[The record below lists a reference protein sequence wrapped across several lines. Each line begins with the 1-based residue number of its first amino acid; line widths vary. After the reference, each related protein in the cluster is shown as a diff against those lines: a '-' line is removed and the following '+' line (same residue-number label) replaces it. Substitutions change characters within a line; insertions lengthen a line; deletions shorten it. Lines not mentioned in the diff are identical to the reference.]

1 MTATAAPSR
10 APDTLLVLLAVAL
23 ALAAIVPF
31 VPAGLFAPGQ
41 PMSLASFQPGESAL
55 GLRLFSSDADHP
67 GLLNLFFDGFTSG
80 SRSGAAI
87 GVIAFVLTVGGAFGL
102 VQASGAID
110 NGLKRLVARF
120 GHRPRLLLAVLF
132 VAFSTGG
139 AVFGMGE
146 ETIAF
151 LALLL
156 PLIRRL
162 GYPPEVG
169 VMVTYMAS
177 QIGFGT
183 SWMNPF
189 SVAVAQG
196 IAGVPLLSGAPFRM
210 VMWAAFTAV
219 GLAFALRY
227 ATKHRRAMDTE
238 AGVASGVASNGSG
251 SSDSRHAASSNAS
264 TPDAA
269 SPLGWVDH
277 AVLWATLATV
287 VWIVW
292 GVTMAGY
299 YIAEIATQ
307 FFALGLFAGVVAVI
321 GGRISANGAAQ
332 AFTDGVRS
340 LVPVVLVIAVAK
352 GMLGLL
358 GGSDPHAPSVLNT
371 ALYAMGSAIAGTPE
385 LIAAWGMLAAQ
396 SAFNFFV
403 SSGSAQA
410 TITMPLM
417 AGLGELVGVSR
428 QVAVL
433 CFQLGD
439 GLTNLVMPTSAA
451 MMGAIGVAGLGWL
464 AWVRIVFRFVLLLM
478 AMAALTVAIAVGVGY
493 V

>member
-1 MTATAAPSR
+1 MTSTAAPSR

-23 ALAAIVPF
+23 GLAAIVPF
-31 VPAGLFAPGQ
+31 VPAGHFAPGQ
-41 PMSLASFQPGESAL
+41 PMSLASFQPGDSAV

-67 GLLNLFFDGFTSG
+67 GVLNLFFDGFTSG
-80 SRSGAAI
+80 SRNGAAI

-120 GHRPRLLLAVLF
+120 GHHPRLLLAVLF

-162 GYPPEVG
+162 GYPPETG

-196 IAGVPLLSGAPFRM
+196 IAGLPLLSGAPFRM
-210 VMWAAFTAV
+210 AMWAGFTAV

-227 ATKHRRAMDTE
+227 ATAHRVPPAE
-238 AGVASGVASNGSG
+238 ATGTPAADGATTGASA
-251 SSDSRHAASSNAS
+251 
-264 TPDAA
+264 
-269 SPLGWVDH
+269 PLGWVDH

-287 VWIVW
+287 AWIVW
-292 GVTMAGY
+292 GVTVAGY

-307 FFALGLFAGVVAVI
+307 FFALGLFAGLVAVL
-321 GGRISANGAAQ
+321 GGRIGANAAVQ
-332 AFTDGVRS
+332 AFTDGVRG

-385 LIAAWGMLAAQ
+385 LIAAWGMLVAQ
-396 SAFNFFV
+396 SVFNFFV

-417 AGLGELVGVSR
+417 AGLGELVGVSK
-428 QVAVL
+428 QVSVL

-439 GLTNLVMPTSAA
+439 GFTNLVIPTSAA

-464 AWVRIVFRFVLLLM
+464 AWLRIIFRFILLLM
-478 AMAALTVAIAVGVGY
+478 ALSALTVALAIGIGY

>member
-1 MTATAAPSR
+1 MTSTAAPSR

-23 ALAAIVPF
+23 VLAAIVPF

-41 PMSLASFQPGESAL
+41 PMSLASFQPGDSAL
-55 GLRLFSSDADHP
+55 GLRLFSSSAEHP

-80 SRSGAAI
+80 SRNGAAI

-110 NGLKRLVARF
+110 NGLKRLVANF
-120 GHRPRLLLAVLF
+120 GHRPRLLLGVLF

-189 SVAVAQG
+189 SVAIAQG
-196 IAGVPLLSGAPFRM
+196 IAGLPLLSGAPFRI
-210 VMWAAFTAV
+210 VMWAAFTGV

-227 ATKHRRAMDTE
+227 ATKHRRAADKDAVGASRVAVAGTTVSSPPNGGSPNALDVE
-238 AGVASGVASNGSG
+238 A
-251 SSDSRHAASSNAS
+251 SR
-264 TPDAA
+264 
-269 SPLGWVDH
+269 LGWVDH

-287 VWIVW
+287 AWIVW
-292 GVTMAGY
+292 GVTVAGY

-307 FFALGLFAGVVAVI
+307 FFALGLFAGCCAVI

-332 AFTDGVRS
+332 AFTDGVRG

-352 GMLGLL
+352 GMLGIL

-371 ALYAMGSAIAGTPE
+371 GLYAMGNAIAGTPE
-385 LIAAWGMLAAQ
+385 LVAAWGMLAAQ

-410 TITMPLM
+410 TITMPMM
-417 AGLGELVGVSR
+417 AGLGELVGVSK
-428 QVAVL
+428 QISVL

-451 MMGAIGVAGLGWL
+451 MMGAIGVAGLGWV
-464 AWVRIVFRFVLLLM
+464 AWVRIIFRFMLLLM
-478 AMAALTVAIAVGVGY
+478 ALSALTVAIAVGIGY

>member
-1 MTATAAPSR
+1 MTTPTATPSR
-10 APDTLLVLLAVAL
+10 APDTLLVLLGVAALL
-23 ALAAIVPF
+23 ACLVPF

-41 PMSLASFQPGESAL
+41 PMSLASFQPGDSAL
-55 GLRLFSSDADHP
+55 GLRLFSSSAEHP

-80 SRSGAAI
+80 GRNGAAI

-162 GYPPEVG
+162 GYPPETG

-196 IAGVPLLSGAPFRM
+196 IAGLPLLSGAPFRIA
-210 VMWAAFTAV
+210 MWAAFTAV

-227 ATKHRRAMDTE
+227 ATKHRAALEPSDDARNDSAPVATTSLRPIGASDT
-238 AGVASGVASNGSG
+238 A
-251 SSDSRHAASSNAS
+251 R
-264 TPDAA
+264 
-269 SPLGWVDH
+269 LGWVDH

-287 VWIVW
+287 VWIIW
-292 GVTMAGY
+292 GVTVAGY

-332 AFTDGVRS
+332 AFTDGVRG

-352 GMLGLL
+352 GMLGIL

-371 ALYAMGSAIAGTPE
+371 ALYAMGNAIAGTPE

-417 AGLGELVGVSR
+417 AGLGELVGVSK
-428 QVAVL
+428 QISVL

-451 MMGAIGVAGLGWL
+451 MMGAIGVAGLGWV
-464 AWVRIVFRFVLLLM
+464 AWVRIIFRFMLLLM
-478 AMAALTVAIAVGVGY
+478 ALSALTVALAVGIGY

>member
-1 MTATAAPSR
+1 MTSTAAPSR

-23 ALAAIVPF
+23 VLAAIVPF
-31 VPAGLFAPGQ
+31 VPAGVFAPGQ

-55 GLRLFSSDADHP
+55 GLTLFSSEADTR

-80 SRSGAAI
+80 SRNGAAI

-196 IAGVPLLSGAPFRM
+196 IAGLPLLSGAPFRM
-210 VMWAAFTAV
+210 VMWATFTAV

-227 ATKHRRAMDTE
+227 ATRHRRAMDE
-238 AGVASGVASNGSG
+238 A
-251 SSDSRHAASSNAS
+251 HAS
-264 TPDAA
+264 TDTPSA
-269 SPLGWVDH
+269 SAPLTWVDH

-292 GVTMAGY
+292 GVTVAGY

-321 GGRISANGAAQ
+321 GGRVSANGAAQ
-332 AFTDGVRS
+332 AFTEGVRG

-352 GMLGLL
+352 GMLGIL

-371 ALYAMGSAIAGTPE
+371 ALYAMGDAIAGTPE

-417 AGLGELVGVSR
+417 AGLGELVGVSK
-428 QVAVL
+428 QVSVL

-451 MMGAIGVAGLGWL
+451 MMGAIGVAGLGWV
-464 AWVRIVFRFVLLLM
+464 AWVRIVFRFMLLLM
-478 AMAALTVAIAVGVGY
+478 AMSALAVAIAVGMGY

>member
-1 MTATAAPSR
+1 MTSTAAPSR

-23 ALAAIVPF
+23 VLAAIVPF
-31 VPAGLFAPGQ
+31 VPAGFFAPGQ

-55 GLRLFSSDADHP
+55 GLTLFSSEADTR

-80 SRSGAAI
+80 SRNGAAI

-120 GHRPRLLLAVLF
+120 GHHPRLLLAVLF

-196 IAGVPLLSGAPFRM
+196 IAGLPLLSGAPFRM
-210 VMWAAFTAV
+210 AMWAAFTAV

-227 ATKHRRAMDTE
+227 ATAHRRAPE
-238 AGVASGVASNGSG
+238 ATGTNDGTATAGPASA
-251 SSDSRHAASSNAS
+251 
-264 TPDAA
+264 
-269 SPLGWVDH
+269 PLGWVDH

-287 VWIVW
+287 AWIVW
-292 GVTMAGY
+292 GVTVAGY

-307 FFALGLFAGVVAVI
+307 FFALGLFAGVAAVI
-321 GGRISANGAAQ
+321 GGRISANAAVQ
-332 AFTDGVRS
+332 AFTDGVRA

-352 GMLGLL
+352 GMLGIL

-371 ALYAMGSAIAGTPE
+371 ALYSMGSAIAGMPE
-385 LIAAWGMLAAQ
+385 LVAAWGMLGAQ
-396 SAFNFFV
+396 SVFNFFV

-417 AGLGELVGVSR
+417 AGLGELVGVSK
-428 QVAVL
+428 QVSVL

-439 GLTNLVMPTSAA
+439 GFTNLVIPTSAA

-464 AWVRIVFRFVLLLM
+464 QWVRIIFRFMLLLM
-478 AMAALTVAIAVGVGY
+478 ALSALTVALAVGIGY

>member
-1 MTATAAPSR
+1 MTSPAAPSR

-23 ALAAIVPF
+23 VLAAIVPF
-31 VPAGLFAPGQ
+31 VPAGFFAPGQ

-55 GLRLFSSDADHP
+55 GIRLFSSSAEHP
-67 GLLNLFFDGFTSG
+67 GVLNLFFDGFTSG
-80 SRSGAAI
+80 SRNGAAI

-120 GHRPRLLLAVLF
+120 GHRPRLLLGVLF

-162 GYPPEVG
+162 GYPPETG

-210 VMWAAFTAV
+210 VMWATFTAV
-219 GLAFALRY
+219 GLAFAVRY
-227 ATKHRRAMDTE
+227 ATRHRRLVD
-238 AGVASGVASNGSG
+238 
-251 SSDSRHAASSNAS
+251 
-264 TPDAA
+264 DAA
-269 SPLGWVDH
+269 GDPATTGAGSADASRLGWVDH

-287 VWIVW
+287 AWIVW
-292 GVTMAGY
+292 GVTVAGY
-299 YIAEIATQ
+299 YVAEIATQ
-307 FFALGLFAGVVAVI
+307 FFALGLFAGIVAVL

-332 AFTDGVRS
+332 AFTDGVRG
-340 LVPVVLVIAVAK
+340 LVPVVLVIALAK

-371 ALYAMGSAIAGTPE
+371 ALYSMGSAIAGTPE

-417 AGLGELVGVSR
+417 AGLGELVGVSK
-428 QVAVL
+428 QVSVL

-451 MMGAIGVAGLGWL
+451 MMGAIGVAGLGWV

-478 AMAALTVAIAVGVGY
+478 ALSALTVALAVGIGY

>member
-1 MTATAAPSR
+1 MTSNAAPSR

-23 ALAAIVPF
+23 VLAAIVPF

-55 GLRLFSSDADHP
+55 GLTLFSSSADTR

-80 SRSGAAI
+80 SRNGAAI

-102 VQASGAID
+102 IQASGAID

-120 GHRPRLLLAVLF
+120 GDHPRLLLAVLF

-210 VMWAAFTAV
+210 AMWATFTAV
-219 GLAFALRY
+219 GLAFVLRY
-227 ATKHRRAMDTE
+227 ATAHRRPTE
-238 AGVASGVASNGSG
+238 TTGTVETPTRAA
-251 SSDSRHAASSNAS
+251 AASAR
-264 TPDAA
+264 
-269 SPLGWVDH
+269 LGWVDH

-287 VWIVW
+287 AWIVW
-292 GVTMAGY
+292 GVTVAGY

-307 FFALGLFAGVVAVI
+307 FFALGLFAGVAAVL
-321 GGRISANGAAQ
+321 GGRVSANGAAQ
-332 AFTDGVRS
+332 AFTEGVRS

-352 GMLGLL
+352 GMLGIL
-358 GGSDPHAPSVLNT
+358 GGSDPHTPSVLNT
-371 ALYAMGSAIAGTPE
+371 ALHAMGSAIAGTPE

-428 QVAVL
+428 QVSVL

-451 MMGAIGVAGLGWL
+451 MMGAIGVAGLGWV

-478 AMAALTVAIAVGVGY
+478 ALSALTVALAVGIGY

>member
-1 MTATAAPSR
+1 MTSTAAPSR

-23 ALAAIVPF
+23 VLAAIVPF
-31 VPAGLFAPGQ
+31 VPAGFFAPGQ

-55 GLRLFSSDADHP
+55 GLTLFSSDADTR

-80 SRSGAAI
+80 SRNGAAI

-102 VQASGAID
+102 VQASGAVD

-120 GHRPRLLLAVLF
+120 GHHPRLLLAVLF

-196 IAGVPLLSGAPFRM
+196 IAGLPLLSGAPFRM
-210 VMWAAFTAV
+210 AMWAAFTAV
-219 GLAFALRY
+219 GLAFVLRY
-227 ATKHRRAMDTE
+227 ATAHRRAPEATDTDDGTAT
-238 AGVASGVASNGSG
+238 AGPASA
-251 SSDSRHAASSNAS
+251 
-264 TPDAA
+264 
-269 SPLGWVDH
+269 PLGWVDH

-287 VWIVW
+287 TWIVW
-292 GVTMAGY
+292 GVTVAGY

-307 FFALGLFAGVVAVI
+307 FFALGLFAGVAAVI
-321 GGRISANGAAQ
+321 GGRISANAAVQ
-332 AFTDGVRS
+332 AFTDGVRA

-352 GMLGLL
+352 GMLGIL

-371 ALYAMGSAIAGTPE
+371 ALYTMGSAIAGMPE
-385 LIAAWGMLAAQ
+385 LVAAWGMLAAQ
-396 SAFNFFV
+396 SVFNFFV

-417 AGLGELVGVSR
+417 AGLGELVGVSK
-428 QVAVL
+428 QVSVL

-439 GLTNLVMPTSAA
+439 GFTNLVIPTSAA

-464 AWVRIVFRFVLLLM
+464 QWVRIIFRFMLLLM
-478 AMAALTVAIAVGVGY
+478 ALSALTVALAVGIGY

>member
-1 MTATAAPSR
+1 MTSTAAPSR

-23 ALAAIVPF
+23 VLAAIVPF
-31 VPAGLFAPGQ
+31 VPAGNFAPGQ
-41 PMSLASFQPGESAL
+41 PMSLASFQPGDSAV

-80 SRSGAAI
+80 SRNGAAI

-120 GHRPRLLLAVLF
+120 GHHPRLLLAVLF

-162 GYPPEVG
+162 GYPPETG

-196 IAGVPLLSGAPFRM
+196 IAGLPLLSGAPFRM
-210 VMWAAFTAV
+210 AMWAAFTAV

-227 ATKHRRAMDTE
+227 ATAHRVLPTDVAAPGDRAN
-238 AGVASGVASNGSG
+238 VP
-251 SSDSRHAASSNAS
+251 AS
-264 TPDAA
+264 T
-269 SPLGWVDH
+269 PLGWVDH

-287 VWIVW
+287 AWIVW
-292 GVTMAGY
+292 GVTVAGY

-307 FFALGLFAGVVAVI
+307 FFALGLFAGAVAVL

-332 AFTDGVRS
+332 AFTDGVRG

-352 GMLGLL
+352 GMLGIL

-371 ALYAMGSAIAGTPE
+371 GLHAMGSAIAGTPE

-417 AGLGELVGVSR
+417 AGLGELVGVSK
-428 QVAVL
+428 QVSVL

-451 MMGAIGVAGLGWL
+451 MMGAIGVAGLGWV
-464 AWVRIVFRFVLLLM
+464 AWVRIIVRFMLLLM
-478 AMAALTVAIAVGVGY
+478 ALSALTVALAVGIGY

>member
-1 MTATAAPSR
+1 MTSTAAPSR

-23 ALAAIVPF
+23 VLAAIVPF
-31 VPAGLFAPGQ
+31 VPAGFFAPGQ

-67 GLLNLFFDGFTSG
+67 GVLNLFFDGFTSG
-80 SRSGAAI
+80 SRNGAAI

-110 NGLKRLVARF
+110 NGLKRLIARF

-162 GYPPEVG
+162 GYPPETG

-196 IAGVPLLSGAPFRM
+196 IAGLPLLSGAPFRM
-210 VMWAAFTAV
+210 AMWAGFTAV

-227 ATKHRRAMDTE
+227 ATAHRRAPE
-238 AGVASGVASNGSG
+238 ATDAGDATATAGTASA
-251 SSDSRHAASSNAS
+251 
-264 TPDAA
+264 
-269 SPLGWVDH
+269 PLGWVDH

-287 VWIVW
+287 AWIVW
-292 GVTMAGY
+292 GVTVAGY

-307 FFALGLFAGVVAVI
+307 FFALGLFAGVAAVL
-321 GGRISANGAAQ
+321 GGRISANGAVQ
-332 AFTDGVRS
+332 AFTDGVRA

-352 GMLGLL
+352 GMLGIL

-371 ALYAMGSAIAGTPE
+371 ALYAMGSAIEGTPE
-385 LIAAWGMLAAQ
+385 LVAAWGMLAAQ
-396 SAFNFFV
+396 SVFNFFV

-417 AGLGELVGVSR
+417 AGLGELVGVSK
-428 QVAVL
+428 QVSVL

-439 GLTNLVMPTSAA
+439 GFTNLVIPTSAA

-464 AWVRIVFRFVLLLM
+464 AWVRIIFRFILLLM
-478 AMAALTVAIAVGVGY
+478 ALSALTVALAVGIGY

>member
-1 MTATAAPSR
+1 MTASAAPSR

-23 ALAAIVPF
+23 VLAAIVPF
-31 VPAGLFAPGQ
+31 VPAGFFAPGQ

-55 GLRLFSSDADHP
+55 GLTLFSSDADTR

-80 SRSGAAI
+80 GRNGAAI

-132 VAFSTGG
+132 IAFSTGG

-196 IAGVPLLSGAPFRM
+196 IAGLPLLSGAPFRI
-210 VMWAAFTAV
+210 VMWMTFTAV

-227 ATKHRRAMDTE
+227 ATKHRRAMAGE
-238 AGVASGVASNGSG
+238 AGVASGVA
-251 SSDSRHAASSNAS
+251 APTNA
-264 TPDAA
+264 
-269 SPLGWVDH
+269 PLGWVDH

-287 VWIVW
+287 AWIVW
-292 GVTMAGY
+292 GVTVAGY

-307 FFALGLFAGVVAVI
+307 FFALGLFAGVLAVI

-352 GMLGLL
+352 GMLGIL

-371 ALYAMGSAIAGTPE
+371 ALYAMGNAIAGTPE

-417 AGLGELVGVSR
+417 AGLGELVGVSK
-428 QVAVL
+428 QVSVL

-464 AWVRIVFRFVLLLM
+464 AWVRIIFRFMLLLM
-478 AMAALTVAIAVGVGY
+478 AMSALTVAIAVGMGY

>member
-1 MTATAAPSR
+1 MTSTAAPSR

-23 ALAAIVPF
+23 VLAAIVPF

-55 GLRLFSSDADHP
+55 GLRLFSSSAEHP

-80 SRSGAAI
+80 SRNGAAI

-110 NGLKRLVARF
+110 NGLRRLVARF

-196 IAGVPLLSGAPFRM
+196 IAGVPLLSGAPFRI
-210 VMWAAFTAV
+210 VMWTAFTAV

-227 ATKHRRAMDTE
+227 ATKHRRIDADDGAAARTDG
-238 AGVASGVASNGSG
+238 AGGP
-251 SSDSRHAASSNAS
+251 R
-264 TPDAA
+264 
-269 SPLGWVDH
+269 LGGVDH
-277 AVLWATLATV
+277 AVLWATAATV
-287 VWIVW
+287 VWIIW
-292 GVTMAGY
+292 GVTVAGY

-352 GMLGLL
+352 GMLGIL

-371 ALYAMGSAIAGTPE
+371 GLYAMGDAIAGTPE

-428 QVAVL
+428 QISVL

-464 AWVRIVFRFVLLLM
+464 AWVRIIFRFMLLLM
-478 AMAALTVAIAVGVGY
+478 AMSALTVAIAVGVGY